1 MIELSIKIKDDS
13 RTLQEKECVG
23 LEYLISA
30 NNPDLLAKIAKV
42 YERFKSEGDTDAPT
56 ITVKTIF
63 VIQK

>member
-1 MIELSIKIKDDS
+1 MIDLSIKIKDEN

-42 YERFKSEGDTDAPT
+42 YEKFKSEGDVEAPT
-56 ITVKTIF
+56 IIVKTAF